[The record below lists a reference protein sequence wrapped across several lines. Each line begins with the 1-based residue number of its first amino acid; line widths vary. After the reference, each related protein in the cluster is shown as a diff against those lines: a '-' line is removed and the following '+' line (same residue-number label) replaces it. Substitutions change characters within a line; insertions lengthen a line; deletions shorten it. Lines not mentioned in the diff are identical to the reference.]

1 MMDNT
6 EDLISQNGI
15 GSRDLVVKSR
25 KRDQSIRR
33 YKNIGV
39 EKFEQ
44 LSKKNDRGTV
54 LEVTAFGITV
64 LPCPATSAF

>member
-44 LSKKNDRGTV
+44 LSKKTIGE
-54 LEVTAFGITV
+54 L
-64 LPCPATSAF
+64 S